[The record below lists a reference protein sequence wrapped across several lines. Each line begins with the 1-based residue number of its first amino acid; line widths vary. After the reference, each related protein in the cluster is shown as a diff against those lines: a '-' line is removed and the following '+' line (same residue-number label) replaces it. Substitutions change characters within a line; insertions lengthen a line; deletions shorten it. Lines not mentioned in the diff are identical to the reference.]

1 MVGIK
6 LDIKNSGVAEE
17 DIFKYGKEVAKIH
30 DKLHE
35 KKDDEKE
42 FLGWLELPTK
52 YKHKEYKRIQM
63 YCL

>member
-52 YKHKEYKRIQM
+52 
-63 YCL
+63 